1 MPETFSK
8 PYGELHLNDEIV
20 TSYNGRPARGRIVF
34 IEREGDR
41 VRLRMLIM
49 RGDRDRGSVVSTF
62 MAAAIAAVYPRDEAA
77 IDCTPMVEITPEPVI
92 DQLEPAL
99 EPEPEAIA
107 KPKTEKRT
115 TKQIR
120 AAIEATL
127 VEFEQAGRPFTAM
140 EFCEAAGIGN
150 ARLYTAA
157 YADLKDRVLDL
168 RDRLNPDGPQLTPL
182 ELTRARLIE
191 AEQRNRELRQ
201 QLAELQSQ
209 QAIAPAAEQATDLIG
224 ALRAEA
230 VRWERQI
237 SKYHVQ
243 IGELGADLKAA
254 EENLSA
260 VNRLLAIHESEVVKP
275 ASNGHHAHTVLS
287 KP

>member
-1 MPETFSK
+1 MPETFSR

-34 IEREGDR
+34 IEREDDR

-62 MAAAIAAVYPRDEAA
+62 MAAAIAAVYPKDDAA
-77 IDCTPMVEITPEPVI
+77 VEIAAEPVTE
-92 DQLEPAL
+92 QL
-99 EPEPEAIA
+99 EPEPETIV
-107 KPKTEKRT
+107 KPKTEKRS

-150 ARLYTAA
+150 ARLYTTA
-157 YADLKDRVLDL
+157 YADLKDRVFDL

-191 AEQRNRELRQ
+191 TEQRNRELRQ

-209 QAIAPAAEQATDLIG
+209 QAIAPAAEQAADPV
-224 ALRAEA
+224 AWLRSTA
-230 VRWERQI
+230 VEWERHIQR
-237 SKYHVQ
+237 YHRQ
-243 IGELGADLKAA
+243 MDELGAALESAERNLAA
-254 EENLSA
+254 
-260 VNRLLAIHESEVVKP
+260 VKHLLGLYEGEVVKP
-275 ASNGHHAHTVLS
+275 SQNGHHRQPALV